1 MSPFRKKKKTSET
14 TETPE
19 ILKPSTDSKNVKK
32 RKKFRGKKKP
42 KGEIVQITNGTLK
55 ILVLKVILVY
65 HNL

>member
-1 MSPFRKKKKTSET
+1 MAPFKKKKKTAET

-42 KGEIVQITNGTLK
+42 KGEIVQIANGEFK
-55 ILVLKVILVY
+55 IQDLIVLLVY
-65 HNL
+65 HNS